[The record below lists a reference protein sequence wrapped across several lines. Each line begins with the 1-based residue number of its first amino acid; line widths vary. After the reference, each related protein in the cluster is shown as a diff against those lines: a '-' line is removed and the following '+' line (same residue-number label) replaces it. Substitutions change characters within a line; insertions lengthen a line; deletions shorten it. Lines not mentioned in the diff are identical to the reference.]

1 MLVLQGEIEG
11 QLALLASA
19 DDLKARLSDQLV
31 RGLTECMVCLER
43 VKQNHATW
51 DCHNCYQVRSGI
63 AVHRFQVEVVGL
75 GSFNIILKGLKS
87 GIQ

>member
-1 MLVLQGEIEG
+1 MQGIIKG

-31 RGLTECMVCLER
+31 HGLTECMVCLER

-51 DCHNCYQVRSGI
+51 DCHNCYQVITS
-63 AVHRFQVEVVGL
+63 HRPL
-75 GSFNIILKGLKS
+75 DTILCPALW
-87 GIQ
+87 I